1 MDNQV
6 LEGRQKNLKAK
17 DIDIL
22 RSRENFK
29 LTLRKSKLEEQI
41 LNKRLR
47 KAECTKVEEEHLR
60 IKLSQLEINPNLNY
74 HYEIEDDKEPLL
86 IKLLQ
91 DSDKDVVRFALMKST
106 HFTSDLRTEF
116 NKDDEEEVV
125 LDQNLFDLILFYLTE
140 DDDEKIKVII
150 QFKT

>member
-17 DIDIL
+17 DIDIM

-47 KAECTKVEEEHLR
+47 KAECTKLEEEHLR

-140 DDDEKIKVII
+140 DDDEKIKVFI

>member
-17 DIDIL
+17 DIDIM

-47 KAECTKVEEEHLR
+47 KAECTKLEEEHLR